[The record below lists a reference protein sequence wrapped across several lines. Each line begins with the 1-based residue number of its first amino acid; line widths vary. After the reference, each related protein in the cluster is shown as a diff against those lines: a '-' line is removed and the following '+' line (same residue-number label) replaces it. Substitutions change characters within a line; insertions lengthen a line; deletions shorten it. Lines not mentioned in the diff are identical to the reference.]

1 MYLVRVLFIIITVG
15 MICGSW
21 QYRFKGSDSTQNGN
35 KAQNSKHQLITC
47 KYKSSSSVSVFELHP
62 TCFSLLIYQC
72 APFSPVIF
80 YTGNF
85 SKRFPALLV
94 RKRFVSSRDVPYL
107 ARYKRLAVSAPM
119 QNCTFYNQFVM
130 LVQESD

>member
-1 MYLVRVLFIIITVG
+1 VYLNI
-15 MICGSW
+15 
-21 QYRFKGSDSTQNGN
+21 
-35 KAQNSKHQLITC
+35 
-47 KYKSSSSVSVFELHP
+47 HP
-62 TCFSLLIYQC
+62 TSFSSNLPEC

-94 RKRFVSSRDVPYL
+94 RKRFVSSRDVTYL
-107 ARYKRLAVSAPM
+107 ARYKHLAVSAPM

-130 LVQESD
+130 LVQELD